1 VRQEFTVK
9 EGRVVQAAPG
19 EGGVRVYAAPSDEE
33 RREILT
39 STGIDEYAL
48 ASVLDPEEIPR
59 VEVEDD
65 YLLLIWKRPTP
76 AVFREGQAFRVSSM
90 GAILHHGRL
99 TFITADEPPD
109 IERVRTRSIDSLN
122 ELLLREMLSTV
133 RHFSEHLRVIQEIA
147 REIQQKLNTSIGNE
161 HLLRMF
167 ALTEGLIYYLTAVE
181 GNGGALAR
189 LKASSDR
196 LGCSEEDLR
205 ILEDLVI
212 ENAQCAR
219 QASIYS
225 DVLSSLMDARGAI
238 INNNMNILLRNLTL
252 INVVFLPLGVLAS
265 IGGMSEFTM
274 MTGSAREMHGPPWWV
289 AYPLFLLALALIGFV
304 TWSMLRRWMA
314 RTMGRSFR
322 SRP

>member
-1 VRQEFTVK
+1 MKRDYTVM
-9 EGRVVQAAPG
+9 EGRAITAAPG
-19 EGGVRVYAAPSDEE
+19 EGEVRVYAAPTDEE
-33 RREILT
+33 RREILAEA
-39 STGIDEYAL
+39 GIDEYTL

-76 AVFREGQAFRVSSM
+76 AIFREGQAFRVSSM
-90 GAILHHGRL
+90 GAVLHHGRL

-109 IERVRTRSIDSLN
+109 LERVRTRSIDSLT
-122 ELLLREMLSTV
+122 ELLLRELLSTV

-147 REIQQKLNTSIGNE
+147 REIQRKLNTSIGNE

-196 LGCSEEDLR
+196 LKCSEEDQR
-205 ILEDLVI
+205 ILDDLII

-238 INNNMNILLRNLTL
+238 INNNMNVLLRNLTL
-252 INVVFLPLGVLAS
+252 INVVFLPLGVLAG

-274 MTGSAREMHGPPWWV
+274 MTGSAREMQGPPWWV
-289 AYPLFLLALALIGFV
+289 TYPLFLLALALIGFV
-304 TWSMLRRWMA
+304 TWWLLRRWME
-314 RTMGRSFR
+314 RTMGRSFP
-322 SRP
+322 SSP

>member
-1 VRQEFTVK
+1 MRRDFTVM
-9 EGRVVQAAPG
+9 EGRVIAAAPG
-19 EGGVRVYAAPSDEE
+19 EGEVRVYSAPSDEE
-33 RREILT
+33 RREILEA
-39 STGIDEYAL
+39 TGIGEYTL

-59 VEVEDD
+59 VDVEDD

-76 AVFREGQAFRVSSM
+76 AMFREGEGFRVSSM
-90 GAILHHGRL
+90 GAILHRGQL

-109 IERVRTRSIDSLN
+109 LERVRTRSIDSLN
-122 ELLLREMLSTV
+122 ELLLREVMSTV

-147 REIQQKLNTSIGNE
+147 REIQRKLNTSIGNE

-196 LGCSEEDLR
+196 LKCSEEDGR
-205 ILEDLVI
+205 ILEDLLI

-238 INNNMNILLRNLTL
+238 INNNMNLLLRNLTL

-274 MTGSAREMHGPPWWV
+274 MTGSAREMQGPPWWV
-289 AYPLFLLALALIGFV
+289 VYPLFLLALALIGFA
-304 TWSMLRRWMA
+304 TFWMLRRWMA